1 MSLPLSGARGWIRR
15 QLGGMAVMGALLAL
29 FAFLGEPLVAQE
41 AGRIT
46 GQVTSRSMQPLSEVQ
61 VFLVGTT
68 QGTLTAQNG
77 RFLIPN
83 VNPGTYTLRVER
95 IGYEGQTQEITVRA
109 GEATTVDFV
118 LADQALGLDEIVVTG
133 TAGAAR
139 RREIGNSISQIN
151 VAEVAAPPQNVD
163 QLLQAK
169 APGLLVTQGNGSV
182 GGGAQIRLRGAVSVS
197 QSNQPIIY
205 IDGVRVRSE
214 AYARNQQRSFGSGR
228 GNNVT
233 ASPLNDINPADI
245 DRIEVIKGS
254 AASTLY
260 GTEAAAG
267 VIQIFTK
274 RGSSGAPRWTLQVDQ
289 GFNKLLP
296 FAPDVDVRPPND
308 PLEEGPRGSY
318 SYKYLNMDPYLRNGY
333 RQKYA
338 LSVAGG
344 GQALQYFVSG
354 QFDSNE
360 GVLPLDLEDKVG
372 IRGNF
377 TFTPIPNLNVQ
388 LNSAYNRTD
397 ITGTPAGNNA
407 QGLTLNA
414 FRRERNYFSNGNPD
428 SVRKVLD
435 QDVTTRI
442 DRFVLGATVNFD
454 PTSEWTNRLTVGY
467 DQAMQDNRNLRRY
480 GYFQAPGGIL
490 YTGLYTYETITLDYV
505 GSYRLNLSQDLGTTL
520 SVGGQSITA
529 NRRQVQGEAQNFAG
543 PGDPVLDAGTAQLT
557 WEERVR
563 EVNAGF
569 FGQALFNLKDRY
581 FLTLGIRVDGNSAFG
596 EDLGLQ
602 SYPKISG
609 SYVVSDEAFWNPSL
623 GSLKLR
629 AAYGQS
635 GRAPGTFDAVRTW
648 DAIGY
653 GGLPAYQPRNLGNA
667 ELGPE
672 RTGETEFGFDWAGF
686 DSRVTADFTY
696 YRQTTTDALF
706 NVRRPPSEGFAL
718 SQQENVGKIRNQ
730 GIELNLNLNLVD
742 RERWGF
748 DLGANIYTNDS
759 EVLDLGGAPAFAAGG
774 GWVDIGLPVMAIRG
788 VKMRNGEKLEDPIPC
803 NDNLPADRACFELDA
818 VLGPQQP
825 TRVFGISPSVRMPFG
840 VELSA
845 RGEYQGG
852 HFIEDG
858 PTNEGVN
865 RAIRWPTCA
874 DYYALTD
881 GGNGDQATAERRYFC
896 DSRFYR
902 RGTMRWK
909 ADFFKLRDVTLRVP
923 LGELIPRTASSTLT
937 ISGQNWYRWRNADF
951 PIFDPEMVTNTGF
964 GNQNPGITEHV
975 PPPATFV
982 ASLRVVF

>member
-1 MSLPLSGARGWIRR
+1 MSVPSSAVGGRFRR
-15 QLGGMAVMGALLAL
+15 WLGGTAVLGAMLAL
-29 FAFLGEPLVAQE
+29 TAFLVEPLAGQE
-41 AGRIT
+41 AGRVT
-46 GQVTSRSMQPLSEVQ
+46 GQVTARSMAPLSEVQ

-77 RFLIPN
+77 RYLIPN
-83 VNPGTYTLRVER
+83 VNPGAYTLRVER
-95 IGYEGQTQEITVRA
+95 IGYQAQTQEITVRA

-139 RREIGNSISQIN
+139 RREVGNSIAQIN
-151 VAEVAAPPQNVD
+151 VSEVASPPTNVD
-163 QLLQAK
+163 QLLQSQS
-169 APGLLVTQGNGSV
+169 PGLLVSQGNGSV
-182 GGGAQIRLRGAVSVS
+182 GSGAQIRLRGAVSVS

-205 IDGVRVRSE
+205 VDGVRVRSE

-228 GNNVT
+228 GPNVT

-245 DRIEVIKGS
+245 DRIEVLKGS

-274 RGSSGAPRWTLQVDQ
+274 RGVSGAARWNLQVDQ
-289 GFNKLLP
+289 GFNQLRP

-308 PLEEGPRGSY
+308 PREEGPNY
-318 SYKYLNMDPYLRNGY
+318 SYKYLNMDPYLRNGH

-338 LSVAGG
+338 LSVSGG

-354 QFDSNE
+354 QVDTNE
-360 GVLPLDLEDKVG
+360 GVLPLDLEEKVG
-372 IRGNF
+372 LRGNF
-377 TFTPIPNLNVQ
+377 TFTPVPSLNVQ

-428 SVRKVLD
+428 SIRMVLD
-435 QDVTTRI
+435 QDLITRI
-442 DRFVLGATVNFD
+442 DRFVLGATLNFD
-454 PTSEWTNRLTVGY
+454 PVQDFTNRLTVGY
-467 DQAMQDNRNLRRY
+467 DQAVQDNRNLRRY

-490 YTGLYTYETITLDYV
+490 YTGLHTYETITLDYV
-505 GSYRLNLSQDLGTTL
+505 GSYRLSLSEDIGTTL
-520 SVGGQSITA
+520 SVGGQSITS

-543 PGDPVLDAGTAQLT
+543 PGDPVLDAGTTQLT

-581 FLTLGIRVDGNSAFG
+581 FLTLGMRVDGNSAFG

-609 SYVVSDEAFWNPSL
+609 SYVISDEAFWNPSL
-623 GSLKLR
+623 GSMKLR

-635 GRAPGTFDAVRTW
+635 GRAPGTFDAVKTW

-653 GGLPAYQPRNLGNA
+653 GGLPAYQPRNIGNP

-686 DSRVTADFTY
+686 SDRVTADFTW
-696 YRQTTTDALF
+696 YRQVTSDALF
-706 NVRRPPSEGFAL
+706 NVRRPPSEGFSL
-718 SQQENVGKIRNQ
+718 SQQENVGKIQNQ
-730 GIELNLNLNLVD
+730 GVELNLNFNLVD
-742 RERWGF
+742 QERWGF
-748 DLGANIYTNDS
+748 DLGANLYTNKS

-774 GWVDIGLPVMAIRG
+774 GWVDVGLPVMAIRG
-788 VKMRNGEKLEDPIPC
+788 VTFRNGDKQENPVAC
-803 NDNLPADRACFELDA
+803 NDNLPADRACFLLDQI
-818 VLGPQQP
+818 LGPQQP
-825 TRVFGISPSVRMPFG
+825 THVIGINPSIRMPFG

-852 HFIEDG
+852 HWIGDG
-858 PTNEGVN
+858 PSNEAFDRG
-865 RAIRWPTCA
+865 IRWPLCK
-874 DYYALTD
+874 DYYDLAD
-881 GGNGDQATAERRYFC
+881 NGRAEEATAERRYFC
-896 DSRFYR
+896 RGGIYR
-902 RGTMRWK
+902 RGTVRWK

-923 LGELIPRTASSTLT
+923 LGELIPRTANSTLT

-951 PIFDPEMVTNTGF
+951 PIFDPEMVSNTGF
-964 GNQNPGITEHV
+964 GDQNPAITEHI
-975 PPPATFV
+975 PPAASLV

>member
-1 MSLPLSGARGWIRR
+1 MSFPSSGARGRPRW
-15 QLGGMAVMGALLAL
+15 LDGAALMGALVAL
-29 FAFLGEPLVAQE
+29 FALFGQPVAAQE
-41 AGRIT
+41 SGRVT
-46 GQVTSRSMQPLSEVQ
+46 GQVTSRSMAPLSEVQ

-83 VNPGTYTLRVER
+83 VNPGSYTLRVER
-95 IGYEGQTQEITVRA
+95 IGYQAQTQEITVRA
-109 GEATTVDFV
+109 GEATTVDFT

-139 RREIGNSISQIN
+139 RREVGNSIAQIN
-151 VAEVAAPPQNVD
+151 VSDVAAPPVNVD
-163 QLLQAK
+163 QLLQAQS
-169 APGLLVTQGNGSV
+169 PGLMVSQGNGSS

-228 GNNVT
+228 GPNVT
-233 ASPLNDINPADI
+233 SSPLNDINPADI
-245 DRIEVIKGS
+245 DRIEVLKGS

-274 RGSSGAPRWTLQVDQ
+274 RGASGAARWNLQIDQ
-289 GFNKLLP
+289 GFNQLRP
-296 FAPDVDVRPPND
+296 FAPDVDVRPPGD
-308 PLEEGPRGSY
+308 PLEEGPNY
-318 SYKYLNMDPYLRNGY
+318 SYKYLNMDPYLRNGH
-333 RQKYA
+333 RQKYS
-338 LSVAGG
+338 LSVSGG

-360 GVLPLDLEDKVG
+360 GVLPLDAEEKVG
-372 IRGNF
+372 LRGNF
-377 TFTPIPNLNVQ
+377 TFTPVPNLNVQ

-397 ITGTPAGNNA
+397 LVNTPAGNNA
-407 QGLTLNA
+407 QGLPLNA

-428 SVRKVLD
+428 SIRMVLD
-435 QDVTTRI
+435 QDLTTRI
-442 DRFVLGATVNFD
+442 DRFVLGSTLNFD
-454 PTSEWTNRLTVGY
+454 PTREFTNRLTVGY
-467 DQAMQDNRNLRRY
+467 DQAVQDNRNLRAY

-505 GSYRLNLSQDLGTTL
+505 GSYRLSLSQDFGTTL
-520 SVGGQSITA
+520 SVGGQSITT

-543 PGDPVLDAGTAQLT
+543 PGDPVLDAGTTQLT

-581 FLTLGIRVDGNSAFG
+581 FLTLGMRVDGNSAFG

-609 SYVVSDEAFWNPSL
+609 SYVVSDEAFWNPSM

-635 GRAPGTFDAVRTW
+635 GRAPGTFDAVKTW

-653 GGLPAYQPRNLGNA
+653 GGLPAYQPRNIGNP

-686 DSRVTADFTY
+686 DNRVTTDFTW
-696 YRQTTTDALF
+696 YRQTTSDALF
-706 NVRRPPSEGFAL
+706 NVRRPPSEGFSL
-718 SQQENVGKIRNQ
+718 SQQENVGQIRNQ
-730 GIELNLNLNLVD
+730 GVELNLNFNLVD
-742 RERWGF
+742 QERWGF
-748 DLGANIYTNDS
+748 QLGTNVYTNKS

-774 GWVDIGLPVMAIRG
+774 GWVDVGLPVMAIRG
-788 VKMRNGEKLEDPIPC
+788 VTFRNPDRTEDPVPC
-803 NDNLPADRACFELDA
+803 TDALPAERACFNLDQ

-825 TRVFGISPSVRMPFG
+825 THVIGINPSLRMPFG

-852 HFIEDG
+852 HWIGDG
-858 PTNEGVN
+858 PSNEAYDRG
-865 RAIRWPTCA
+865 IRWPLCA
-874 DYYALTD
+874 DYYALSD
-881 GGNGDQATAERRYFC
+881 NGRAAEATAERRYYC
-896 DSRFYR
+896 KGGIYR
-902 RGTMRWK
+902 RGTTRWK

-923 LGELIPRTASSTLT
+923 LGELIPRTASSTFTL
-937 ISGQNWYRWRNADF
+937 SGQNWYRWRNADF
-951 PIFDPEMVTNTGF
+951 PIFDPEMVSNTGF
-964 GNQNPGITEHV
+964 GDQNPAITEHI
-975 PPPATFV
+975 PPPASLV